1 MFTSMSKS
9 MYRLGLYLT
18 LDVVFA
24 PLLVWGVHGEVP
36 SRAVILGGGLLV
48 SALIAH
54 EVWID

>member
-1 MFTSMSKS
+1 MSKS